1 MLIAIP
7 VFGTRVSPRFD
18 ITRKFLVI
26 DIEDGRVTGRQEAS
40 FDSQPPLRRI
50 LFLKE
55 QGVDTLL
62 CGGIRRCDYFMI
74 DEMRISI
81 YASLIGEVE
90 EILSSFIDGSLEP
103 GFGKAFGGPGIRR
116 REGHRLGQACPNRR
130 RQRR

>member
-1 MLIAIP
+1 MRIAIP
-7 VFGTRVSPRFD
+7 VFGTRISPRFD
-18 ITRKFLVI
+18 ITQKFLVI
-26 DIEDGRVTGRQEAS
+26 DIEDGSVTERREVS
-40 FDSQPPLRRI
+40 FETQPPLKRI

-103 GFGKAFGGPGIRR
+103 GLGMASGGPGMRR
-116 REGHRLGQACPNRR
+116 RQGHRLGQACPNRKSER
-130 RQRR
+130 R

>member
-1 MLIAIP
+1 MRIAMPI
-7 VFGTRVSPRFD
+7 FGTRVSPRFD
-18 ITRKFLVI
+18 IARRLLIV
-26 DIEDGRVTGRQEAS
+26 DLADGAVKERQEVS
-40 FDSQPPLRRI
+40 FEIQPPLKRI

-103 GFGKAFGGPGIRR
+103 GFGVATGGPGMRR
-116 REGHRLGQACPNRR
+116 RQGHRLGQRCPNVKIERR
-130 RQRR
+130 